1 MAPLCDLAALD
12 GERGVRQ
19 AGRVQ
24 VVLLVALAFFLGSI
38 PFGVLVARRRGVNIQ
53 ERGSGNIGATN
64 VARVLGK
71 APALFVLVLDAAK
84 AAAPTY
90 ATLRLEQP
98 LAVVAAVGFA
108 AIAGHCFSPWLR
120 FRGGKGVACAIGVY
134 LVVAPLSAAITIGAF
149 VVVLALT
156 RVPALGSAAGAWV
169 MAALLWRTDPALGV
183 FGLATASLIMI
194 THRSNWRALAERR
207 RAAASPPQT

>member
-1 MAPLCDLAALD
+1 MLF
-12 GERGVRQ
+12 
-19 AGRVQ
+19 
-24 VVLLVALAFFLGSI
+24 VALAFLAGSV

-71 APALFVLVLDAAK
+71 APALLVLLLDGAK

-90 ATLRLEQP
+90 LALRLGHAPQ
-98 LAVVAAVGFA
+98 VVAAVAFA
-108 AIAGHCFSPWLR
+108 AILGHCFSPWLR

-134 LVVAPLSAAITIGAF
+134 LVISPMFSAVVIGVF

-156 RVPALGSAAGAWV
+156 RVPALGSAVGVWV
-169 MAALLWRTDPALGV
+169 MAALLTLYRSPPFAAL
-183 FGLATASLIMI
+183 GLATAVLILF
-194 THRSNWRALAERR
+194 THRSNWRQLAAR
-207 RAAASPPQT
+207 RASARTGAGRQAPAEGRDQPAGPGATGT

>member
-1 MAPLCDLAALD
+1 M
-12 GERGVRQ
+12 
-19 AGRVQ
+19 Q
-24 VVLLVALAFFLGSI
+24 VVLLVALAFLLGSI

-64 VARVLGK
+64 VARVMGK
-71 APALFVLVLDAAK
+71 APALVVLVLDATK

-90 ATLRLEQP
+90 AAVLLEQP
-98 LAVVAAVGFA
+98 LAVVAAVGFS

-134 LVVAPLSAAITIGAF
+134 LVLAPLAAAIAIGAF

-156 RVPALGSAAGAWV
+156 RVPALGSAVGAWV
-169 MAALLWRTDPALGV
+169 MAALLWRTAPALGA
-183 FGLATASLIMI
+183 FGLATALLIMI

-207 RAAASPPQT
+207 RASAEPPKT